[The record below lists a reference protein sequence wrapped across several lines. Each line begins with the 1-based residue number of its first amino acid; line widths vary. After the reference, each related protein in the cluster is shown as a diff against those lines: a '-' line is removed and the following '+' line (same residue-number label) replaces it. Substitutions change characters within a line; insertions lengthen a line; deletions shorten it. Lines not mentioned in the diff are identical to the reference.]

1 MNDYDLLGLI
11 DTYNAMKRDKVPNTP
26 ASLMDFLSGLSPISD
41 DEIPQIKQGKG
52 SYEQGIKDVE
62 DRSKTANFVTNE
74 LRIGKDSDHPL
85 QKFNPFPPKP
95 NDQHGQAIKQG
106 ERLDVRRELGY
117 DK

>member
-11 DTYNAMKRDKVPNTP
+11 DTYNAMKRAKVPNTP
-26 ASLMDFLSGLSPISD
+26 ADIYEFLSGLSPISD

-95 NDQHGQAIKQG
+95 HDQHDQAIKAG
-106 ERLDVRRELGY
+106 ERLNVRREIGY